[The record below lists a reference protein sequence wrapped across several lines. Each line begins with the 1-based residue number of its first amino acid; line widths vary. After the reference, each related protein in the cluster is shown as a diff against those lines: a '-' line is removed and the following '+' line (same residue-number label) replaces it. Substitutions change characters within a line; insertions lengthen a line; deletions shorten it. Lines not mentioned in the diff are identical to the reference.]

1 LTWNGRHHQ
10 VPIGEF
16 EGPHPFFNA
25 DGTLID

>member
-1 LTWNGRHHQ
+1 VERSSPIK

-25 DGTLID
+25 DGTIID